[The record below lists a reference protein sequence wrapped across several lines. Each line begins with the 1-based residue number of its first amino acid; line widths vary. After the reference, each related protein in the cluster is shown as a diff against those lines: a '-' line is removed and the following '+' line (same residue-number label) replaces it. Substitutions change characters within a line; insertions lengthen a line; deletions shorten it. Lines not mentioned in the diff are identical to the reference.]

1 MRRTEVDR
9 SVGFICKDCNK
20 DVYYFNRRNRAITYK
35 KNCIVCNK
43 SSHEGIIIEDFV
55 FTLNRK
61 IPDHYHLVSDSQSDV
76 ISLKEVIKRFTI
88 DNQDVLE
95 KVADLL
101 SEENADFFKRN
112 GIYKSHVDQTFIE
125 NCKHQAKVDWDELS
139 RELKHSRR
147 FTHMRAT
154 VFFENLIR
162 TCIYSI
168 DKKHEEE
175 NDEYNS
181 VKRVIK
187 KGTTLYRGRLTSD
200 DKHRQSFQRKPSELL
215 GAPPSLL
222 AANNRMSPPGIS
234 FMYTANNPQTAIA
247 EIRPYVGDTIAV
259 GSFITKKT
267 LTFFDFTLLDS
278 AKLKSASI
286 LTSPKQDKFY
296 QHGYLLNTLHELIS
310 KPFRATSLNYIQTQ
324 MFAET
329 IRNYDNGMFDGI
341 IFKSSQL
348 EGGINY
354 VIFGDETEGDSD
366 SIEYNVEFDT
376 QTGVEFYQVEAM
388 TPSIKEV
395 GIHSRNSDNILVNV

>member
-1 MRRTEVDR
+1 
-9 SVGFICKDCNK
+9 
-20 DVYYFNRRNRAITYK
+20 
-35 KNCIVCNK
+35 
-43 SSHEGIIIEDFV
+43 
-55 FTLNRK
+55 
-61 IPDHYHLVSDSQSDV
+61 
-76 ISLKEVIKRFTI
+76 
-88 DNQDVLE
+88 
-95 KVADLL
+95 
-101 SEENADFFKRN
+101 
-112 GIYKSHVDQTFIE
+112 
-125 NCKHQAKVDWDELS
+125 
-139 RELKHSRR
+139 
-147 FTHMRAT
+147 
-154 VFFENLIR
+154 
-162 TCIYSI
+162 
-168 DKKHEEE
+168 
-175 NDEYNS
+175 
-181 VKRVIK
+181 
-187 KGTTLYRGRLTSD
+187 
-200 DKHRQSFQRKPSELL
+200 
-215 GAPPSLL
+215 
-222 AANNRMSPPGIS
+222 
-234 FMYTANNPQTAIA
+234 
-247 EIRPYVGDTIAV
+247 YVGDTIAV